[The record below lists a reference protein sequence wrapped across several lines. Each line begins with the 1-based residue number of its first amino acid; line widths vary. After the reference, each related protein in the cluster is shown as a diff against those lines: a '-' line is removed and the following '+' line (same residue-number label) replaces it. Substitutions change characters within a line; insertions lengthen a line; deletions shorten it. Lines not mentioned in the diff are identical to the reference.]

1 MSKRTHRPNFK
12 PQTVRIIG
20 GQWRGR
26 RIGFPDRPGLRPTA
40 DRVRETLFNWLQP
53 TISGVSCLD
62 LFAGS
67 GVLGL
72 EAASRG
78 ADAVLMLDSNPS
90 VVRHLKQQAALFN
103 ADQIHIVQADALSWL
118 QTSTQ
123 NFDIIFLDPPF
134 GQGVLARALGILRE
148 KSLSSETLIYLETEA
163 ALPVPNLPE
172 DWEYLR
178 DARAGAVKYYLAR
191 VSRCQS

>member
-1 MSKRTHRPNFK
+1 MNRRRSHRPNIK

-26 RIGFPDRPGLRPTA
+26 RIGFPVRPGLRPTA

-53 TISGVSCLD
+53 TISGASCLD

-67 GVLGL
+67 GVLGF

-78 ADAVLMLDSNPS
+78 AAEVFMLDSDPS
-90 VVRHLKQQAALFN
+90 VVRHLQQQVTVLN
-103 ADQIHIVQADALSWL
+103 ADQVHFVQSDALSWL

-134 GQGVLARALGILRE
+134 GQDLLSKALGILGG
-148 KSLSSETLIYLETEA
+148 KKLSPGTLIYLETES
-163 ALPVPNLPE
+163 ALPVRSLPKG
-172 DWEYLR
+172 WEVLR
-178 DARAGAVKYYLAR
+178 DARAGAVEYYLAR
-191 VSRCQS
+191 VS